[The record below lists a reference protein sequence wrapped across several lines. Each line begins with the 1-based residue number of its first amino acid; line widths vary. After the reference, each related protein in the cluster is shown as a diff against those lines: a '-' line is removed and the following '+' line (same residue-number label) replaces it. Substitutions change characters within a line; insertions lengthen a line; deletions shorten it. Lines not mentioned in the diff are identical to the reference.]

1 MKSAEEIFKLYEEGV
16 SRLRL
21 QGIYEKTSK
30 NYDFFE
36 GRQWEGLIANGYNPP
51 VENVIKQIVKH
62 KYNTI
67 SMQDIEIIF
76 TSSEAG
82 SEEITKLLNGFME
95 QFWEEKKMYSHMWRM
110 NKASHIAGDSY
121 LYFYDKGID
130 GNSDIDCQPIDNTNI
145 YFEDEREP
153 DIQKQKYVIISQRFD
168 VEDVR
173 KLAIANGVD
182 ELEAAQ
188 IVSDE
193 EAETKNK
200 PFYENTKN
208 NKVTGLLYLY
218 MEDEEL
224 HYIKCVRNVIY
235 ESDNT
240 SLSLYPIAKLICNE
254 KKGSARGI
262 GEVEP
267 LINNQIEINKTLW
280 RRSESIKNTAFP
292 YKVVNESYVS
302 NANDLKKAGAIIKAR
317 GNPADIGNI
326 VKYIAP
332 SYIGNDAKEF
342 SDELIMMTKELNN
355 SGDGA
360 TGQID
365 PTKASGAAVQ
375 AVTQQANVSSSEQ
388 MAAYKQFVEDVGY
401 IILDMVKTYNP
412 NGITVLSDE
421 GSRVISPSDIE
432 RVKLKINISQATPF
446 NKWAVESELKSL
458 FQSGQITFE
467 EFVNSLDEN
476 AMTPK
481 NKLLKILESRAEN
494 AKKEEITKKL
504 IQIISKYQMN
514 DISETNMKDLSVSE
528 GETENV

>member
-1 MKSAEEIFKLYEEGV
+1 MQGV
-16 SRLRL
+16 
-21 QGIYEKTSK
+21 YEKTAR

-36 GRQWEGLIANGYNPP
+36 GRQWEGLISNGYNPP

-76 TSSEAG
+76 TSSENG
-82 SEEITKLLNGFME
+82 SEQITKLLNEFME
-95 QFWEEKKMYSHMWRM
+95 QFWEEKKMYSQMWKV
-110 NKASHIAGDSY
+110 NKACHIAGDSY
-121 LYFYDKGID
+121 LYFYDKGI
-130 GNSDIDCQPIDNTNI
+130 GGKSDVDCQLVDNTNI

-153 DIQKQKYVIISQRFD
+153 DIQKQKYIIISQRFN
-168 VEDVR
+168 VEDI
-173 KLAIANGVD
+173 KKIALANGID
-182 ELEAAQ
+182 ELEVDL

-200 PFYENTKN
+200 PFYDNSKN
-208 NKVTGLLYLY
+208 KKVTGLLYLY
-218 MEDEEL
+218 MENDQL

-235 ESDNT
+235 EKENT
-240 SLSLYPIAKLICNE
+240 KLSLYPIAKLICNE

-280 RRSESIKNTAFP
+280 RRSECIKNSAFP
-292 YKVVNESYVS
+292 YKVVNETAV
-302 NANDLKKAGAIIKAR
+302 ANTEDLKKAGATIKVR
-317 GNPADIGNI
+317 GNIQDVGNI

-401 IILDMVKTYNP
+401 IFLNFVKTYNP
-412 NGITVLSDE
+412 DGVSIVTSD
-421 GSRVISPSDIE
+421 GVKIVKPSDIE
-432 RVKLKINISQATPF
+432 NVKLKINISQATPF

-458 FQSGQITFE
+458 FQAGLITFE

-476 AMTPK
+476 AMIPK
-481 NKLLKILESRAEN
+481 NKLLKILENRNEAVQ
-494 AKKEEITKKL
+494 KDEIIKKL
-504 IQIISKYQMN
+504 IEVISKYEMN
-514 DISETNMKDLSVSE
+514 DVSKITTEENNFKLPNNE
-528 GETENV
+528 GEIKNV